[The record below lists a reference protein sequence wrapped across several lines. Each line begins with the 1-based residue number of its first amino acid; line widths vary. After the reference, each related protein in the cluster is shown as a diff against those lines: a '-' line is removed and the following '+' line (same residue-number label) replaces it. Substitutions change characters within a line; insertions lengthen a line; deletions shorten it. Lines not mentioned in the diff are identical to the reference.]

1 MREKHVSL
9 RVRNRTA
16 YNYCIPVQNCRKF
29 SAVRGH
35 TSRNN
40 SIFSRPAA
48 VPPIEISKKTT
59 GFPRLTASAT
69 LVSISPTYLI
79 YTRSLPTSHGNMHS
93 HSFPS
98 PRPGYTHTPIHP
110 HQSDHSLLL
119 ATLKGTLERYSLLL
133 VSTENWV
140 LIV

>member
-16 YNYCIPVQNCRKF
+16 YNYSIPVQNCRKF

-69 LVSISPTYLI
+69 LVSISPIYLI

-110 HQSDHSLLL
+110 ILINRTTRCSLPPLSYCGEIFSVAKIL
-119 ATLKGTLERYSLLL
+119 PRIGY
-133 VSTENWV
+133 
-140 LIV
+140 